1 MMSVVV
7 GVLETPNRIRTES
20 GGYIP
25 IEGLDMRAAW
35 SWLRLQA
42 GRKIDDEIKE
52 AMKREAEKQ
61 GLTALPREDR
71 YKILMNILESFLGSE
86 QRKVQF
92 ILSSLD
98 TKAPYVKAVASTAH
112 LLIPPEE
119 VQAVANRI
127 LSSASLEILQEPALQ
142 GLVAT
147 QEGEY
152 AGLKVGLHLD
162 PGDILTRRAI
172 SVSSYVQTI
181 LCTNPL
187 TWAGIGGFGRF
198 GLKGGRYE
206 RILRI
211 QKRSELEPRLLKAV
225 DAGIKNIEKLKSMVE
240 YAKENKVPEHEARV
254 ILTAFSKAYG
264 IGDKVIAELLQR
276 LKKEDKTTYGM
287 SQAASWEAR
296 HGQAFKENAHHARQ
310 SMATIGAAS
319 LLIDEPAVTYEKA
332 KRWLGEHFRDWL
344 KRKGR
349 EFLGEWT

>member
-1 MMSVVV
+1 MSVVV
-7 GVLETPNRIRTES
+7 GTLERPDIIRTKS
-20 GGYIP
+20 GEKIP
-25 IEGLDMRAAW
+25 VDVFDMRAAW

-42 GRKIDDEIKE
+42 GRKIDDEIKAAIRKE
-52 AMKREAEKQ
+52 GEKRGYQ
-61 GLTALPREDR
+61 LDR
-71 YKILMNILESFLGSE
+71 LQRRKILMDFVVSHISGE
-86 QRKVQF
+86 QRETQF
-92 ILSSLD
+92 IILD
-98 TKAPYVKAVASTAH
+98 DKGIREIKAVASLHH

-119 VQAVANRI
+119 VQAAAEKI
-127 LSSASLEILQEPALQ
+127 LSSAKLSILQEPALQ
-142 GLVAT
+142 GLVSV
-147 QEGEY
+147 QKGEY

-187 TWAGIGGFGRF
+187 TWAGIGGFNRF

-225 DAGIKNIEKLKSMVE
+225 DAGVKNIEKLKSMVE
-240 YAKENKVPEHEARV
+240 YARENRVPEHDARV

-264 IGDKVIAELLQR
+264 IGDKVIVELLQR
-276 LKKEDKTTYGM
+276 LKEEDKTTYGM

-296 HGQAFKENAHHARQ
+296 HGQAFKENVHHARQ
-310 SMATIGAAS
+310 SMATVGAAS

-332 KRWLGEHFRDWL
+332 KKWLGEHFRDWL
-344 KRKGR
+344 KKKGR